1 METIEALINE
11 IEGEILR
18 AKKAAFS
25 ATDIVL
31 NRQTML
37 SIITRLR
44 TSYPVC
50 LKEAEQI
57 RKERDEIMSKA
68 EAYANNVMDKAEEQF
83 REKVAETSIV
93 QAANAEAEQIRAQ
106 ADEYFNRT
114 EYEARAT
121 AFNLLDRAEK
131 SLADSQRIIND
142 NKRKLIDKYE
152 EK

>member
-25 ATDIVL
+25 NTDIVI

-37 SIITRLR
+37 SIITRFR

-57 RKERDEIMSKA
+57 KKERDEIISKA
-68 EAYANNVMDKAEEQF
+68 ENYANELMDKAEEQAK
-83 REKVAETSIV
+83 EMVAETAIV
-93 QAANAEAEQIRAQ
+93 KNATAEAESIRAQ
-106 ADEYFNRT
+106 ADSDYNRIEYD
-114 EYEARAT
+114 ARAT
-121 AFNLLDRAEK
+121 AFSILDRAEK
-131 SLADSQRIIND
+131 SLAESQQIIQD
-142 NKRKLIDKYE
+142 RKRKLVE
-152 EK
+152 E